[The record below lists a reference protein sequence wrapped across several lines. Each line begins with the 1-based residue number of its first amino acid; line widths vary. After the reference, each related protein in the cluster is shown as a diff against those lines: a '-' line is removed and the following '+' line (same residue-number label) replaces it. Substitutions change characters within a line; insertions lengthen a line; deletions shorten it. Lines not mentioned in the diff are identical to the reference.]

1 MLRTSTLIPGVR
13 FDKLSARLSSAQ
25 CGLSLSK
32 PIGSK
37 GRSRTTLRTR
47 RVTSVHKIIRRWTQN
62 KKREE
67 SRLKVQLI
75 QGCYMTRRFQADVEI
90 ET

>member
-1 MLRTSTLIPGVR
+1 MDADG
-13 FDKLSARLSSAQ
+13 
-25 CGLSLSK
+25 
-32 PIGSK
+32 
-37 GRSRTTLRTR
+37 
-47 RVTSVHKIIRRWTQN
+47 RRWAQN

-67 SRLKVQLI
+67 SRLNVQLI